1 LNPENFESSSAGRCV
16 KTPAGYWA
24 FIPHPLPP
32 AISYDTSLIRLLSEA
47 DRLLGEL
54 SGTGRLLAN
63 PYLLIAPYVRREA
76 VSSSRIDG
84 TFDQVKRLSLFLT
97 NVFHYCICAN
107 MSRPL
112 RIEYPGAYYHVE
124 GKLRR
129 RIKKIREKAS
139 STSIQKTPDP
149 LPFCP

>member
-1 LNPENFESSSAGRCV
+1 MNPEDFESSWAGRCV
-16 KTPAGYWA
+16 KIPAGYWA

-76 VSSSRIDG
+76 EEVVEEQAQVFEDYKDYLIQVW
-84 TFDQVKRLSLFLT
+84 DQK
-97 NVFHYCICAN
+97 
-107 MSRPL
+107 
-112 RIEYPGAYYHVE
+112 
-124 GKLRR
+124 
-129 RIKKIREKAS
+129 EKE
-139 STSIQKTPDP
+139 KV
-149 LPFCP
+149 